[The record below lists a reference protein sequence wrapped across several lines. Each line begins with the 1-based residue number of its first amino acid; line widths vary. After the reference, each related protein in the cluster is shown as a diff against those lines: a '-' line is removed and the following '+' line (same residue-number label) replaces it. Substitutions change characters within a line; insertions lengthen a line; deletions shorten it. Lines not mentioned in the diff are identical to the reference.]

1 MIAAVRP
8 RGGRR
13 FARPRMRPRSAKGP
27 AKQGWGPGQL
37 CWTGRGGTP
46 RSIAKALDRV
56 EWRMPVAADIADRF
70 EL

>member
-1 MIAAVRP
+1 
-8 RGGRR
+8 
-13 FARPRMRPRSAKGP
+13 MRPRSAKGP